1 MDKNFSI
8 VKVDTRPYRVI
19 AQENWGLT
27 DAQMKGRH
35 VHHRI
40 HRSDG
45 GTNDPSNLY
54 VCTPMFHDLVWHGD
68 TGGFIG
74 LATEGGKK
82 GGASNVV
89 NKTGFCGRTPEKMS
103 TDGKKGGETNVA
115 NRTGFLSPEWQESK
129 ERREV
134 NVKNGIKAKED
145 KSGIHSEEWLNS
157 EERRRVYLKTGST
170 NGAALREQGK
180 GIFSPEWLGSEDHL
194 KHQSEEG
201 KAGGAITGER
211 CKANKT
217 GICGQT
223 KKELSDNA
231 KKANSQIWESTHD
244 GFRGNAGN
252 VARHNK
258 ANGWDPSDRVKL
270 G

>member
-1 MDKNFSI
+1 MKKTVSI
-8 VKVDTRPYRVI
+8 VKVDTRPYRAI

-103 TDGKKGGETNVA
+103 ADGKKGGETNVA

-129 ERREV
+129 ERREG
-134 NVKNGIKAKED
+134 NVKNGIRAKED
-145 KSGIHSEEWLNS
+145 KSGIHSEEWLS
-157 EERRRVYLKTGST
+157 
-170 NGAALREQGK
+170 
-180 GIFSPEWLGSEDHL
+180 SEDAKESRARGGKTQGDKCVKDGTGIMSSEWRESEQYL
-194 KHQSEEG
+194 KHQS
-201 KAGGAITGER
+201 KAGQRGGE
-211 CKANKT
+211 KAAEVHRENKT
-217 GICGQT
+217 GIFGLTSEQ
-223 KKELSDNA
+223 LSENSR
-231 KKANSQIWESTHD
+231 KANSQVWESTHD
-244 GFRGNAGN
+244 GFRANAGN

-258 ANGWDPSDRVKL
+258 ANGWDPADRVKVK
-270 G
+270 